1 MMISDHH
8 CPYLPINSPGSADSF
23 YFTMGYHSHSC
34 ASRIHRYRV
43 KRKYL
48 CILDAQ
54 LSLLMYFKFAF
65 FWSWRII
72 SNGRFSI
79 VGENRKNCSPRLL
92 ILTELWPAVARVQS
106 WWLNKSHRELALSL
120 ETISEPVA
128 FEGNT
133 TEAHI
138 EVFIFVSFASL
149 LRAFIHKHDTTS
161 RSARTQRCFTMG
173 RRVVE
178 IYWIIPWFSTKR
190 HDDAS

>member
-1 MMISDHH
+1 MHNF
-8 CPYLPINSPGSADSF
+8 PYHFLI
-23 YFTMGYHSHSC
+23 
-34 ASRIHRYRV
+34 I
-43 KRKYL
+43 
-48 CILDAQ
+48 CIFLIR
-54 LSLLMYFKFAF
+54 
-65 FWSWRII
+65 RII

-92 ILTELWPAVARVQS
+92 ILTELWPAVGRVQS
-106 WWLNKSHRELALSL
+106 WLNKCHRELALSL
-120 ETISEPVA
+120 ETISEPVS

-178 IYWIIPWFSTKR
+178 ICWIIPWFSTKR
-190 HDDAS
+190 QRWRVVVRRDVFMCKSPYYYVITVFQ